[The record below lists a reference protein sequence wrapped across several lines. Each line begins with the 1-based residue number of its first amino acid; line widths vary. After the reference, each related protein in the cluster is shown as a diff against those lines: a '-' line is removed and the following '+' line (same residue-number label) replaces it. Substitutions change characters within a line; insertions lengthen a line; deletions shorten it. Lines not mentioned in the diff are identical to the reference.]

1 MDVASTRRMFFRRS
15 GLGLAGVALPTLL
28 REDAYAENSST
39 PYTPKQPHFAA
50 TAKNIIFMYQIGAP
64 SQLDMFDPKPEINKR
79 DGEPLPESFLERASF
94 AQIQDA
100 RPTLLGS
107 PYKFQQHGESG
118 HWVSELM
125 PHTASISDMIT
136 YVHSCQAED
145 TNHMFGELHMNTG
158 WRRFGRPSL
167 GSWILYGLGSESA
180 NLPGFMVLR
189 SGMHPRSK
197 GANWGN
203 GFLPATM
210 QGTPMQFT
218 GAPIFNLE
226 SPKGFPQSSQAA
238 TVRAINKLNTERLIA
253 NPDRAIRA
261 RIASYELAFRMQSS
275 APELLDLSQETE
287 DTLNMYGI
295 TDINAPSYA
304 RNCLLTR
311 RLIERG
317 VRFVEL
323 FHGDWDHHTSI
334 FQRLPNLCTATD
346 QGSAALVKDLAQRG
360 LLDDTLVIWGSE
372 FGRSSVSQKSQMPG
386 EPVGRDHHVNSFTM
400 WFAGGGVKSGNSI
413 GQTDD
418 IGFDSITDKYHV
430 HDLHATM
437 LHAVGLDHEHL
448 TYRHQGRDY
457 RLTDIHGDVKHDLFA

>member
-1 MDVASTRRMFFRRS
+1 MYTQATRRMFFRSS
-15 GLGLAGVALPTLL
+15 GLGLAGVALPSLL
-28 REDAYAENSST
+28 DQEVTAASPST
-39 PYTPKQPHFAA
+39 PYSPKQPHIPAN
-50 TAKNIIFMYQIGAP
+50 AKNIIFMYQIGAP
-64 SQLDMFDPKPEINKR
+64 SQLDMFVPKPELNKR
-79 DGEPLPESFLERASF
+79 DGEPLPESYLERANF

-100 RPTLLGS
+100 RPALMGT
-107 PYKFQQHGESG
+107 PYKFKRHGAAG

-125 PHTASISDMIT
+125 PYTAKISDMIS
-136 YVHSCQAED
+136 YVHSCEAED

-167 GSWILYGLGSESA
+167 GSWVLYGLGSESS

-210 QGTPMQFT
+210 QGTPMQFS
-218 GAPIFNLE
+218 GSPIFNLDT
-226 SPKGFPQSSQAA
+226 PPGFPQSSQAA
-238 TVRAINKLNTERLIA
+238 TVRAINKLNRKRLFE
-253 NPDRAIRA
+253 NPDPSIEA
-261 RIASYELAFRMQSS
+261 RIASYELAFRMQSA
-275 APELLDLSQETE
+275 APELLDLSKESAA
-287 DTLNMYGI
+287 TLQMYGI
-295 TDINAPSYA
+295 TDIKAPSYA
-304 RNCLLTR
+304 RNCLLAR

-317 VRFVEL
+317 VRFVEV

-334 FQRLPNLCTATD
+334 YQRLPNECKTTD
-346 QGSAALVKDLAQRG
+346 QGSAALVTDLAQRG

-372 FGRSSVSQKSQMPG
+372 FGRSSVAQKSQMPG
-386 EPVGRDHHVNSFTM
+386 EPVGRDHHVEAFTM
-400 WFAGGGVKSGNSI
+400 WFAGGGVKAGASI
-413 GQTDD
+413 GQTDE

-437 LHAVGLDHEHL
+437 LHAVGLDHEQL

-457 RLTDIHGDVKHDLFA
+457 RLTDIHGIVKLELFA